1 MASRRVAETM
11 SVMAPA
17 ASHGTIVLHPYVGVA
32 GDKVDPDY
40 ANRVAA
46 AERSLEAGSYKAVVE
61 ELSDLRLTRCD
72 SVALALR
79 AAVAEAAALLELGE
93 VDAATNVLEGAQPL
107 ADNAETTD
115 HDRAT
120 VLFQLGCAR
129 LAAGAVAEAAASLTL
144 ALDLCN
150 RSPQPSD
157 SLRALVLE
165 RRARCHRHNR
175 DWPAARSDVERAL
188 ELAESLGDDGVIAQA
203 CLQASVVAEREGQW
217 ILAQFY
223 AERARETFV
232 QLGDVFG
239 VGKCLNNLGGLAFLL
254 GDADGSRKLLQDS
267 FRILLDLGRD
277 VEASYALSSLAQVE
291 LRSGD
296 FETAERLACRA
307 LVFLGSRTDHR
318 TEHGNAQ
325 IVLGRAVLEQGR
337 VEEAEEIFAQAER
350 TLDRA
355 APGERA
361 AVWLA
366 QGDAAA
372 RRGSLEESAERYRRA
387 AEALQDFHF

>member
-1 MASRRVAETM
+1 M
-11 SVMAPA
+11 
-17 ASHGTIVLHPYVGVA
+17 
-32 GDKVDPDY
+32 
-40 ANRVAA
+40 
-46 AERSLEAGSYKAVVE
+46 
-61 ELSDLRLTRCD
+61 
-72 SVALALR
+72 
-79 AAVAEAAALLELGE
+79 
-93 VDAATNVLEGAQPL
+93 
-107 ADNAETTD
+107 
-115 HDRAT
+115 
-120 VLFQLGCAR
+120 
-129 LAAGAVAEAAASLTL
+129 
-144 ALDLCN
+144 
-150 RSPQPSD
+150 
-157 SLRALVLE
+157 LE

-175 DWPAARSDVERAL
+175 DWSAARSDVERAL
-188 ELAESLGDDGVIAQA
+188 ELAESLGDDRLIAQA

-239 VGKCLNNLGGLAFLL
+239 AGKCLNNLGGLAFLL
-254 GDADGSRKLLQDS
+254 GDTEGSRKLLQDS

-277 VEASYALSSLAQVE
+277 VEAAYAVSSLAQVE

-296 FETAERLACRA
+296 FETAERLARRA

-337 VEEAEEIFAQAER
+337 IEEAEEIFAQAER

-372 RRGSLEESAERYRRA
+372 RRGALEESADRYRRA